1 MFKKWKLKVLKFKHK
16 SNALKL
22 SNIFFRNLPNHLSY
36 SLKKYAIIEVNSLT
50 RIFTYMLQRNLYF
63 ILLLFFCQWV
73 SGQEIYFPKQA
84 QFITQIPFK
93 QLTGG
98 VILIQ
103 ARLNN
108 IETPLNFILDT
119 GSGAISLDSATV
131 DEFKI
136 DHVPSGRIVG
146 GIAGIHEV
154 DYARFNSLI
163 LPKLRVDSLD
173 FFINDYSILTS
184 VYGIK
189 IDGIIGYSFLRR
201 YIVKIDFDSSYLQVY
216 HPGNIRYPP
225 GGAVLRPLFS
235 ALPILRLYAKDQRSI
250 ESNFYFDTGAGLCFL
265 ITSQF
270 QRDSLLLKKTR
281 KPVSIQVQG
290 LGGKKQ
296 MRLTII
302 NNLQIGPYKFR
313 RVPTNILDDEFNVI
327 SYPSVGGLI
336 GNDLLRR
343 FNIILNYPQR
353 QIHLLPNS
361 HFHESFDYSYTGM
374 SMYFLEKEGKIYLDE
389 IIKTSPA
396 DKAGLKKDDVVVG
409 VNNNFSNDI
418 NLYKN
423 LMSEVGSNVTIVIL
437 RDKTPHIITM
447 RVGRIH

>member
-1 MFKKWKLKVLKFKHK
+1 M
-16 SNALKL
+16 
-22 SNIFFRNLPNHLSY
+22 RMRY
-36 SLKKYAIIEVNSLT
+36 
-50 RIFTYMLQRNLYF
+50 LYF
-63 ILLLFFCQWV
+63 ILLIFF
-73 SGQEIYFPKQA
+73 SSTLRGQEIYFPKPA
-84 QFITQIPFK
+84 KFITQIPFI

-98 VILIQ
+98 VILLQ

-131 DEFKI
+131 EEFKI
-136 DHVPSGRIVG
+136 EHIPSGRIVG
-146 GIAGIHEV
+146 GIAGMREV
-154 DYARFNSLI
+154 DYALHNSLI
-163 LPKLRVDSLD
+163 LPQLRVDSLD

-201 YIVKIDFDSSYLQVY
+201 YIVKINFDSSYLQVY
-216 HPGNIRYPP
+216 EPGNIRYPP
-225 GGAVLRPLFS
+225 GGAILRPIFS
-235 ALPILRLYAKDQRSI
+235 ALPILRLYANDQRSI
-250 ESNFYFDTGAGLCFL
+250 ESNFYFDTGAGLSFL

-270 QRDSLLLKKTR
+270 EKDSLLLKKNR
-281 KPVSIQVQG
+281 KPVYIQVQG

-336 GNDLLRR
+336 GNDILRR

-361 HFHESFDYSYTGM
+361 HFKDNFDYSYTGM
-374 SMYFLEKEGKIYLDE
+374 SMYYIEKEGKIYVDE
-389 IIKTSPA
+389 IIKGSPA
-396 DKAGLKKDDVVVG
+396 DKAGIKKDDVVVG
-409 VNNNFSNDI
+409 INYNFSNDI
-418 NLYKN
+418 NIYKN
-423 LMSEVGSNVTIVIL
+423 LLSDVGSNVMIIIL
-437 RDKTPHIITM
+437 RGETSHIISM

>member
-1 MFKKWKLKVLKFKHK
+1 MYLELEIKSLKFKYK
-16 SNALKL
+16 CNALKL
-22 SNIFFRNLPNHLSY
+22 SNIFSRTLPNHLSY
-36 SLKKYAIIEVNSLT
+36 SLKKYPIIRVNSLT
-50 RIFTYMLQRNLYF
+50 RIFIYMLHRKLYL
-63 ILLLFFCQWV
+63 ILLLFMCQWV
-73 SGQEIYFPKQA
+73 SGQEIYFAKQA
-84 QFITQIPFK
+84 QFITKIPFK

-98 VILIQ
+98 VILLQ
-103 ARLNN
+103 AKFNN
-108 IETPLNFILDT
+108 IEAPLNFILDT

-136 DHVPSGRIVG
+136 EHVPSGRIVG

-154 DYARFNSLI
+154 DYARHNSLI
-163 LPKLRVDSLD
+163 LPQLRVDSLD

-184 VYGIK
+184 VYGVK

-201 YIVKIDFDSSYLQVY
+201 YIVKINFDSSYLQIY
-216 HPGNIRYPP
+216 HPGNMRYPS

-235 ALPILRLYAKDQRSI
+235 ALPILRMYVKDQRSI

-270 QRDSLLLKKTR
+270 QKDSLLLKKKR
-281 KPVSIQVQG
+281 KPLLIQVQG
-290 LGGKKQ
+290 LGGKKEMQ
-296 MRLTII
+296 LTII

-313 RVPTNILDDEFNVI
+313 NVPANILEDEFNVI

-361 HFHESFDYSYTGM
+361 HFRENFDYSYTGL

-389 IIKTSPA
+389 IIKNSPA

-409 VNNNFSNDI
+409 VNSNFSNDI
-418 NLYKN
+418 NAYKN
-423 LMSEVGSNVTIVIL
+423 LMSEVGSNVNIVVL
-437 RDKTPHIITM
+437 RGETPHIIIM

>member
-1 MFKKWKLKVLKFKHK
+1 MRRRSLY
-16 SNALKL
+16 
-22 SNIFFRNLPNHLSY
+22 IF
-36 SLKKYAIIEVNSLT
+36 
-50 RIFTYMLQRNLYF
+50 
-63 ILLLFFCQWV
+63 LLLFLFQDIY
-73 SGQEIYFPKQA
+73 GQEIYFPKQA
-84 QFITQIPFK
+84 EFITQIPFK

-98 VILIQ
+98 VILLQ
-103 ARLNN
+103 ARLND

-131 DEFKI
+131 EEFKI
-136 DHVPSGRIVG
+136 HHVPSGRIVG

-154 DYARFNSLI
+154 DYARYNSLV

-173 FFINDYSILTS
+173 FFINNYDVLTS
-184 VYGIK
+184 VYGVK
-189 IDGIIGYSFLRR
+189 IDGIIGYSFLKKF
-201 YIVKIDFDSSYLQVY
+201 IVKVNFDSSYLQIY
-216 HPGNIRYPP
+216 QPGNMRYPS

-265 ITSQF
+265 ITNQF
-270 QRDSLLLKKTR
+270 QKDSLLLKKKR
-281 KPVSIQVQG
+281 KPVFIQVQG

-296 MRLTII
+296 MQLTII

-343 FNIILNYPQR
+343 FNLILNYPQR

-361 HFHESFDYSYTGM
+361 HYRENFDYSYTGM
-374 SMYFLEKEGKIYLDE
+374 SMYYIEEEGKIYLDDV
-389 IIKTSPA
+389 IKNSPA

-409 VNNNFSNDI
+409 VNNNLSNDI
-418 NLYKN
+418 NTYKI
-423 LMSEVGSNVTIVIL
+423 LMSEVGSKVNIIIL
-437 RDKTPHIITM
+437 RGEKPLIISM
-447 RVGRIH
+447 RVGRIY